1 MNYFKASIIKNLDY
15 ILNIYILIY
24 INIIMNTP
32 LCKASNSVAMH
43 KFELSGSKFGYD
55 RRQQLR
61 NQAYNSNSRI
71 LDMAPMAAAC
81 TMIAV
86 APVLGVGPLVVA
98 AASTLVAITPM
109 VIEAVSSN
117 DKTDVIKPAS
127 VPVIIQ
133 ANKSN
138 TLMSNMNILNLINQ
152 HKNNMYK

>member
-24 INIIMNTP
+24 INIIMNT
-32 LCKASNSVAMH
+32 H